1 MQMVATNWNN
11 KDENQVNDK
20 WLSPPKK
27 KHNFPKNGQTNV
39 GLISLGEQK
48 LCHFKNSKQE
58 MWWNSVKG
66 WYNKLTWETKNTH
79 RLNCLS

>member
-1 MQMVATNWNN
+1 MKTKSVI
-11 KDENQVNDK
+11 ND
-20 WLSPPKK
+20 PPPK

-66 WYNKLTWETKNTH
+66 WYNKLTWENNYIVVAMYFSTKVM
-79 RLNCLS
+79 